1 MVKTTEKDLRTFLN
15 INVEDKINAL
25 LTRDKNKLA
34 VYVDGYDSHSLR
46 SYHYFRDKV
55 PLIRQA
61 KKEDKTYLLNGQYL
75 LGTDTVSYQ
84 GKSLTVE
91 ELHNDYLCSNR

>member
-1 MVKTTEKDLRTFLN
+1 MVGADMN
-15 INVEDKINAL
+15 SMEDMVNAL

-34 VYVDGYDSHSLR
+34 VYTDGNDSPSLR

-61 KKEDKTYLLNGQYL
+61 KEEDKTYLLNGQYL
-75 LGTDTVSYQ
+75 LGTDIVSYQ
-84 GKSLTVE
+84 GNTYTVE
-91 ELHNDYLCSNR
+91 EFYVQFKEQ

>member
-1 MVKTTEKDLRTFLN
+1 MAGADMNSMEDMV
-15 INVEDKINAL
+15 NAL

-34 VYVDGYDSHSLR
+34 VYTDGYDSHSLR

-61 KKEDKTYLLNGQYL
+61 KEEDKTYLLNGQYL

-84 GKSLTVE
+84 GNTYTVE
-91 ELHNDYLCSNR
+91 ELYEQFKEQ